1 MESTGVHL
9 FRGIDND
16 WAHVGKNDA
25 DDDTDE
31 HPHHERVPLELVKRA
46 LLLLKVQRRRR
57 TENRLWLR
65 ACRPLVG
72 FRCVAF

>member
-31 HPHHERVPLELVKRA
+31 HPHHERVPLELIKWA
-46 LLLLKVQRRRR
+46 FLLLLKGGRRPKHWFW
-57 TENRLWLR
+57 RLSI
-65 ACRPLVG
+65 RPLVG
-72 FRCVAF
+72 FSYVAF